1 MLRGWPP
8 VLISTLLVAAVATAQ
23 PRPAN
28 QRQDLQKLAGQAQD
42 KGFERD
48 DLRAEA
54 QATQREI
61 DSLKARLATLAA
73 AQVTGKGVTDAE
85 RARFEALNIQEEAL
99 RERLDANRSELSR
112 LLGALQLYSRHP
124 PPALIVSPRSAN
136 DAATAAI
143 LMKAITPELER
154 RARTLA
160 AEAASFQR
168 VRRQTELAHSTL
180 FTSESEAAE
189 QRAEIERLIAEKT
202 GLEARLQ
209 ADAQTA
215 DRQARALAERVAA
228 LGGLVRGVGQQ
239 ELRAPEQLAGEPT
252 RLIRPVDG
260 TPAAGFGRA
269 SQGLSWRTAALAR
282 VRAPGS
288 GRVEYAGRLKGWGQV
303 VVIGLGGPWRLILA
317 GLGRVSVAPGS
328 AVSAGELVGVM
339 GQDRSSTEL
348 YLELRR
354 DDQPVDPSRRLDGR

>member
-1 MLRGWPP
+1 MLRGSAPI
-8 VLISTLLVAAVATAQ
+8 LISTVLAAAVASAA
-23 PRPAN
+23 PRP
-28 QRQDLQKLAGQAQD
+28 DLQKLAGQAQD
-42 KGFERD
+42 KSFERD

-61 DSLKARLATLAA
+61 DSLKARLAALQAS
-73 AQVTGKGVTDAE
+73 QLRGQGVTASE
-85 RARFEALNIQEEAL
+85 RARFEALNLQEEAL

-124 PPALIVSPRSAN
+124 PPALLVSPRSAN

-143 LMKAITPELER
+143 LMKAITPELQN
-154 RARTLA
+154 RARALT
-160 AEAASFQR
+160 AEAESFQR
-168 VRRQTELAHSTL
+168 VRRETELAHANL

-215 DRQARALAERVAA
+215 DRQARGLAERVAA
-228 LGGLVRGVGQQ
+228 LGGLVHGVGQ
-239 ELRAPEQLAGEPT
+239 EDLRPPQLISAEPNH
-252 RLIRPVDG
+252 LFRPVDG
-260 TPAAGFGRA
+260 APAAQFGRA
-269 SQGLSWRTAALAR
+269 SQGVSWRTAALAR

-288 GRVEYAGRLKGWGQV
+288 GRVEYAGPLKGWGQV

-317 GLGRVSVAPGS
+317 GLGRVSVAPGA

-339 GQDRSSTEL
+339 GQDRASTEL

-354 DDQPVDPSRRLDGR
+354 DDQAVDPSRRLDAH